1 MADFSLMPDSEE
13 KQGGKLE
20 TNRNIDETFDA
31 SPFVPRILAPTG
43 NRTIVL
49 DKAEL
54 PSSSKSLLKK
64 QDSSKKH
71 TPSHFMLDSMPCH
84 STPLN
89 HLSDCL
95 EMVAPLVDG
104 IEHHDGAG
112 VGVDLEVSADVDGIS
127 ATRNSNKLLEADVRL
142 QASSAEVPISSF
154 KVKPL
159 KLTDAKS
166 QTNAKPTLKPKPVIS
181 AKQSVSQSKVSKP
194 KLPTAVLGGK
204 QAAPKHQL
212 VKSQLA
218 LNSKPP
224 PKEMLLAR
232 RSSAIGNTPKTKS
245 PLLKVALSRPSNSS
259 SKPPVKQPSQVPKAV
274 HALARAKPVP
284 SALAPSRQTTTS
296 SKSNASGS
304 SAGTGNRQVMIPK
317 SGTAVLS
324 TRKVES
330 KITNGL
336 KTDSSHFKKPSS
348 TVSTGGRLSLDT
360 VPSKNPPE
368 NKSERKVLQKSVSSL
383 SEKRPT
389 TSSLP
394 KVSSSNSRPGLKTD
408 SSVRGNLSNNNI
420 PKSNATKSS
429 LGARPKNVSN
439 LNNKTSS
446 IVPKTSKLTE
456 NPTKSTM
463 KVNPS
468 NSTKDQGQS
477 RLASS
482 NSFIAQEVSSRP
494 SLPLRSLSNV
504 TSGTSNLLA
513 RRTSDLGAQT
523 GRSSPSRMLRVPS
536 VHHPT
541 PRSSQPDLLK
551 ITTPRPD
558 LEREVVKVRSCLAAK
573 SAELDQAKDVLKHNN
588 FGFDALAIV
597 TKNLIDKTEKQVETL
612 KQDVDVWKSRYQSL
626 QVEVENSKQKHK
638 LAEEDFNKLLTQ
650 LGKDIETMCRKHD
663 EEKDTMKEAN
673 RCQIEAQRLEFQEEM
688 RKRKLKN
695 ENDAALLRERH
706 KVELMRKEKSNEL
719 NLANE
724 KNVFQIKES
733 EMKKSCEIE
742 KDDLKETIQQ
752 LESKVSALVINL
764 MNGPDHRDGAMAEMQ
779 KEIDSLRAVV
789 EMRNDDI
796 KSVNEENQ
804 RLRQKMSS
812 FKEMK
817 DKVRN
822 LSSQVE
828 DMKELLAVKRTNER
842 KLDAELQQLQ
852 ESMHKTSREKRR
864 LSIEKEQ
871 LEWRMKQ
878 RIPLQRLMVEETQS
892 HSFSGET
899 QHSRRNFKTFHF
911 RSPSL
916 NNTEPLPLPP
926 YPHPLDLSPPPSSST
941 PSVVDYRTSRASVSY
956 NLDLSGSR
964 TPGSAV
970 RLKRAR
976 RLDTGLG
983 DRQ

>member
-1 MADFSLMPDSEE
+1 MADFSLVPDSEE
-13 KQGGKLE
+13 KQGSKLE

-31 SPFVPRILAPTG
+31 SPYVPRILAPTG
-43 NRTIVL
+43 NSTIVL
-49 DKAEL
+49 DKVEL
-54 PSSSKSLLKK
+54 PSSSESLPKK
-64 QDSSKKH
+64 QDSFKKH
-71 TPSHFMLDSMPCH
+71 TPRHFMPDSMPCH

-89 HLSDCL
+89 DLSDCL

-104 IEHHDGAG
+104 IIEHHNGAG
-112 VGVDLEVSADVDGIS
+112 VGVDLEVSADVDSIS
-127 ATRNSNKLLEADVRL
+127 ATRNSNKLLEADTRL
-142 QASSAEVPISSF
+142 QAPAAEVSISSS

-166 QTNAKPTLKPKPVIS
+166 QTNAKPTLKPKPVLS

-204 QAAPKHQL
+204 QAAPKQQL

-296 SKSNASGS
+296 SKSTSKVKRSESTLSTSSNKSNVSSKSNTSGS

-336 KTDSSHFKKPSS
+336 KTDSSHSKKPSS

-456 NPTKSTM
+456 NPTK
-463 KVNPS
+463 
-468 NSTKDQGQS
+468 DQGQS

-482 NSFIAQEVSSRP
+482 NGFIAQEVSSRP

-706 KVELMRKEKSNEL
+706 QVELIRKEKSNEQ
-719 NLANE
+719 NLGKE

-733 EMKKSCEIE
+733 EIRKSFEME
-742 KDDLKETIQQ
+742 KDDLKQTIQQ

-779 KEIDSLRAVV
+779 REIDSLRAVV

-796 KSVNEENQ
+796 KSVNEANL

-842 KLDAELQQLQ
+842 KLDAELQQLR

-871 LEWRMKQ
+871 LEWRMK
-878 RIPLQRLMVEETQS
+878 RGIPLQRLTVEETQS
-892 HSFSGET
+892 QSFSGET

-956 NLDLSGSR
+956 NLDLS
-964 TPGSAV
+964 
-970 RLKRAR
+970 
-976 RLDTGLG
+976 DTW
-983 DRQ
+983 